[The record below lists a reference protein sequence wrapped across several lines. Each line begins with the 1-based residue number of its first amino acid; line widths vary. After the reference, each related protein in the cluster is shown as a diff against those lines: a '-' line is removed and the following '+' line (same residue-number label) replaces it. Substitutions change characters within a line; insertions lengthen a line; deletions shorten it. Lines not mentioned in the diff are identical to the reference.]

1 MKKREKRVL
10 LTALSFLIDFGGNW
24 IEFVPRGTKEEN
36 LAAWEE
42 AKKTARELMAKIN
55 ARPTSD

>member
-10 LTALSFLIDFGGNW
+10 LTSLSFLIDFGGNW
-24 IEFVPRGTKEEN
+24 VEFVPNGTKEEN

-42 AKKTARELMAKIN
+42 AKKTARDLMAKIKN
-55 ARPTSD
+55 KPTTD

>member
-1 MKKREKRVL
+1 MNKREKRVL
-10 LTALSFLIDFGGNW
+10 LTSLALMIDTGGNW
-24 IEFVPRGTKEEN
+24 IDFVPHGTREEN

>member
-10 LTALSFLIDFGGNW
+10 LTSLAFLIDFGGNW
-24 IEFVPRGTKEEN
+24 VEFVPNGTKEEN

-42 AKKTARELMAKIN
+42 AKKTARDLMAKIKN
-55 ARPTSD
+55 KPTTD